1 MRRSVREALVGFSL
15 LAALASGFGLWFWL
29 KGISLSGRTWVISAS
44 FADASGLAR
53 RSPVTFRG
61 VVVGHVRDI
70 TVTDQAVIAKLEID
84 DPELR
89 LARPAVARVATASL
103 LGGDAQVNLISR
115 GTLRRASGPGPREEG
130 CQNSRIVCDQG
141 AVSGIQAATLDSITE
156 TMQRLLDQAEKEKLV
171 NQIATATRTF
181 ERAARETE
189 KLTRDG
195 QGFVGDARV
204 LVRNIDRS
212 VAKTDPI
219 LTNLRAASQDAA
231 KASRHVN
238 NITAAFDNPRTLGD
252 LKATISNARQ
262 LTARWDA
269 VGGDVNKLTSD
280 PRFIDGMRNVA
291 VGLGKFF
298 EELYPAQTDAARA
311 REQRQRS
318 RQDAAR
324 LNREQA
330 TARQAPRSRL

>member
-15 LAALASGFGLWFWL
+15 LAAIASGFGLWFWL
-29 KGISLSGRTWVISAS
+29 KGISLSGNTWIIRAS
-44 FADASGLAR
+44 FLDAAGLAR

-61 VVVGHVRDI
+61 VVVGHVREV
-70 TVTDQAVIAKLEID
+70 TVTDDAVIARLEID
-84 DPELR
+84 DPNLR
-89 LARPAVARVATASL
+89 LARPTVARVTTASL
-103 LGGDAQVNLISR
+103 LGGDAQVNLISQ
-115 GTLRRASGPGPREEG
+115 GGLRSASGPGPRQRG
-130 CQNSRIVCDQG
+130 CLNSRIVCDG
-141 AVSGIQAATLDSITE
+141 GSVKGVQAATLDSITE
-156 TMQRLLDQAEKEKLV
+156 TMQRMLDQAEKENLV
-171 NQIATATRTF
+171 NQIASATRTF

-204 LVRNIDRS
+204 LVRNIDRT

-219 LTNLRAASQDAA
+219 LINLRAASQDAA

-238 NITAAFDNPRTLGD
+238 NLTAALDNPRTVGD

-280 PRFIDGMRNVA
+280 PRFLDGMRSVA

-324 LNREQA
+324 VNREQA
-330 TARQAPRSRL
+330 AGRQAPRSRL